1 MNGFTVWANI
11 RFRKMDEGGLK
22 ASFRPYDFFTG
33 EQHQL
38 GYLMDVDGK
47 YFDFR
52 IYQPPLFI
60 ELGQSYNMVLKFLFP
75 DLVSRILFA
84 GKKFTVWCSRTIA
97 DGVVTKT
104 CDSDVEILPKCQFG
118 SPDFYFVRI
127 CNGSTG
133 EVKSCFLS
141 CSASTNGRDSI
152 CGIYMHDADFT
163 EVTGRQ
169 KCNTQKMAL
178 YCPVNVLNDD
188 AAWPCSAVM
197 IRVISDGE
205 NYDLS
210 SQGECVLFKDLDSAN
225 NFKRYGVGLT
235 LLNMSVN
242 VESAMERAR
251 SIMRESDLYNLLA
264 SYGHE

>member
-1 MNGFTVWANI
+1 MKGFTVWANI

-104 CDSDVEILPKCQFG
+104 CDSDVEILHKCQFG
-118 SPDFYFVRI
+118 LPDFYLAKI
-127 CNGSTG
+127 SNGSTG
-133 EVKSCFLS
+133 EVKACFLS
-141 CSASTNGRDSI
+141 CSASTNGRDSV
-152 CGIYMHDADFT
+152 CGTYMQDVDFT
-163 EVTGRQ
+163 EITERQ
-169 KCNTQKMAL
+169 ECNTQKMTL

-188 AAWPCSAVM
+188 ATWPRSAVQ

-210 SQGECVLFKDLDSAN
+210 SQGKCVLFKNLDSAN

-235 LLNMSVN
+235 LSNAGVN
-242 VESAMERAR
+242 VESALERAR
-251 SIMRESDLYNLLA
+251 SIMRESDLYNLLDN
-264 SYGHE
+264 YGYD